1 MENDGRSAH
10 RPNTSALT
18 TSADDV
24 TDVQDAVAKC
34 RCVQLHTDAVDLRT
48 IQISYLSPNIIW
60 M

>member
-10 RPNTSALT
+10 RPNTSAQT

-34 RCVQLHTDAVDLRT
+34 
-48 IQISYLSPNIIW
+48 
-60 M
+60 

>member
-34 RCVQLHTDAVDLRT
+34 
-48 IQISYLSPNIIW
+48 
-60 M
+60 